1 MTDLYQKLNLPS
13 PAETCAIP
21 FRNSVDEEKREKNR
35 KKVQT
40 YMVGYCEGGKRKH
53 TSHSQD
59 LSELKNMIVELNL
72 DTSKLKKPPYQFKVT
87 GLLHTRQDGDEWG
100 AGYVR
105 ILLEQYWGFVP
116 RSLLFKDPL
125 DTSETSFNDKVTT
138 IIDNLSLHKT
148 DITKTRETLGQAGA
162 LGLIIVKSEEERMM
176 NKSYNER
183 YNKLGVP
190 KYAQDKKW
198 YTAINMGI
206 TPGMGIEERV
216 EEARK
221 LIKIEIINLSKCQ
234 AGSLFNSRKYQKDCF
249 ISELN
254 SFNSDPLIP
263 IGWRIQMHGSHI
275 SSA

>member
-1 MTDLYQKLNLPS
+1 MTTLYEKLNLPS
-13 PAETCAIP
+13 PKETRATP
-21 FRNSVDEEKREKNR
+21 FRNSEDEKKREKNR
-35 KKVQT
+35 KKVET
-40 YMVGYCEGGKRKH
+40 KIVGYCEGGKRTH
-53 TSHSQD
+53 TSHSED
-59 LSELKNMIVELNL
+59 LSELKNMIDELNL
-72 DTSKLKKPPYQFKVT
+72 DKSQVKLPPYHCNVP
-87 GLLHTRQDGDEWG
+87 GLLHTRRDGDEWG

-116 RSLLFKDPL
+116 RTLLFKDPL
-125 DTSETSFNDKVTT
+125 DSSETLYKDKVST
-138 IIDNLSLHKT
+138 IINNLSLYKT
-148 DITKTRETLGQAGA
+148 DITKTCETLGDAGA
-162 LGLIIVKSEEERMM
+162 LGLIIVKSHEERMM

-198 YTAINMGI
+198 HTAINMGI
-206 TPGMGIEERV
+206 TPGMGIEECV

-263 IGWRIQMHGSHI
+263 IGWRIQMRGSHL
-275 SSA
+275 SST